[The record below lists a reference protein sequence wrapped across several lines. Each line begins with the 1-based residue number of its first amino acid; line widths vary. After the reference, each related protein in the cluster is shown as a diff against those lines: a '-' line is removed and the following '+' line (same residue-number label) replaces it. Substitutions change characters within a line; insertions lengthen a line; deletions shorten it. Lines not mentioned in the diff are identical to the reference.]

1 MEINPSEVTKILKEQ
16 IKNFGDKAE
25 VTEVGQVLSVGD
37 GLVPRIILDDSGDTP
52 QYALEAQDYFSI
64 IELADGTI
72 YQGEFVEIKD
82 GNVYFKPE
90 GSFGA
95 QPIEIYN
102 VIKLELYHGLVLI
115 RDGKQSIFVDSDSP
129 KSGSGFRLR
138 NFGGLLIGVSGIML
152 LSINNRKI
160 SSDSTIEEIDD
171 FIDKQK
177 DDVNIGYLMLAFGGL
192 IIALDNN

>member
-1 MEINPSEVTKILKEQ
+1 MRHFLPLLMLTGLL
-16 IKNFGDKAE
+16 FGQDKK
-25 VTEVGQVLSVGD
+25 D
-37 GLVPRIILDDSGDTP
+37 
-52 QYALEAQDYFSI
+52 I

-82 GNVYFKPE
+82 GNVYFRPE

-115 RDGKQSIFVDSDSP
+115 KDGKQSIFVDADSP
-129 KSGSGFRLR
+129 KSGSGFGLR

-152 LSINNRKI
+152 LSISNRKI
-160 SSDSTIEEIDD
+160 SSDSTIEELDI

-177 DDVNIGYLMLAFGGL
+177 NDVNVAYLMLAFGGFSV
-192 IIALDNN
+192 AFGK